1 MYILNPL
8 PLRVRDFFVSVLN
21 RKVTSYTSLRNS
33 IPVLLG
39 SFLKEV
45 YYEYYLRKIRS
56 FVYTGRELLR
66 LFTHARTVLRLRGK
80 RRRSPWKSGNNGVG
94 VSGRNKWTVSRSL
107 GIKLRLWK
115 IYYRTTGWKHM
126 LFAWL
131 WSASLHCICF
141 I

>member
-56 FVYTGRELLR
+56 FVYTGSGVITPIHSCTNSVAL
-66 LFTHARTVLRLRGK
+66 TGK
-80 RRRSPWKSGNNGVG
+80 AKKKPWKIW
-94 VSGRNKWTVSRSL
+94 KQWSRSF
-107 GIKLRLWK
+107 WK
-115 IYYRTTGWKHM
+115 K
-126 LFAWL
+126 
-131 WSASLHCICF
+131 
-141 I
+141 

>member
-45 YYEYYLRKIRS
+45 YYEYYL
-56 FVYTGRELLR
+56 
-66 LFTHARTVLRLRGK
+66 
-80 RRRSPWKSGNNGVG
+80 
-94 VSGRNKWTVSRSL
+94 
-107 GIKLRLWK
+107 
-115 IYYRTTGWKHM
+115 
-126 LFAWL
+126 
-131 WSASLHCICF
+131 
-141 I
+141 

>member
-45 YYEYYLRKIRS
+45 YYALIPQHYYKIFFLS
-56 FVYTGRELLR
+56 T
-66 LFTHARTVLRLRGK
+66 
-80 RRRSPWKSGNNGVG
+80 
-94 VSGRNKWTVSRSL
+94 
-107 GIKLRLWK
+107 
-115 IYYRTTGWKHM
+115 
-126 LFAWL
+126 
-131 WSASLHCICF
+131 
-141 I
+141 

>member
-45 YYEYYLRKIRS
+45 YYGVHRKGVITLIHSCTNSVALTGKAKKKPWKIWKQWSRS
-56 FVYTGRELLR
+56 F
-66 LFTHARTVLRLRGK
+66 
-80 RRRSPWKSGNNGVG
+80 WK
-94 VSGRNKWTVSRSL
+94 K
-107 GIKLRLWK
+107 
-115 IYYRTTGWKHM
+115 
-126 LFAWL
+126 
-131 WSASLHCICF
+131 
-141 I
+141 

>member
-66 LFTHARTVLRLRGK
+66 LFTHARTVLRLRE
-80 RRRSPWKSGNNGVG
+80 SEEEALENLETMESEFLEEINE
-94 VSGRNKWTVSRSL
+94 L
-107 GIKLRLWK
+107 
-115 IYYRTTGWKHM
+115 YQE
-126 LFAWL
+126 AW
-131 WSASLHCICF
+131 A
-141 I
+141 

>member
-39 SFLKEV
+39 SV

-80 RRRSPWKSGNNGVG
+80 RRRSPGKSGNNGVG
-94 VSGRNKWTVSRSL
+94 VSGRNK
-107 GIKLRLWK
+107 
-115 IYYRTTGWKHM
+115 
-126 LFAWL
+126 
-131 WSASLHCICF
+131 
-141 I
+141 

>member
-56 FVYTGRELLR
+56 FVYTGREVLR
-66 LFTHARTVLRLRGK
+66 LFTHARTVLRLLENLETME
-80 RRRSPWKSGNNGVG
+80 SEFLEEINE
-94 VSGRNKWTVSRSL
+94 L
-107 GIKLRLWK
+107 
-115 IYYRTTGWKHM
+115 YQE
-126 LFAWL
+126 AW
-131 WSASLHCICF
+131 A
-141 I
+141 

>member
-66 LFTHARTVLRLRGK
+66 LLMHEQCCAYGESEEEALENLETMESEFLEEINEL
-80 RRRSPWKSGNNGVG
+80 
-94 VSGRNKWTVSRSL
+94 
-107 GIKLRLWK
+107 
-115 IYYRTTGWKHM
+115 YQE
-126 LFAWL
+126 AW
-131 WSASLHCICF
+131 A
-141 I
+141 